1 TSVEPLTATHI
12 APRSPIPDAI
22 APPIAAPSACGLQYM
37 KRTIAFMRP
46 WRRAGVIAW
55 RSVSW
60 AMLKSVPNADPK
72 KIPTIRNGIA
82 VERCES
88 GMKTKKAEERIDGQ
102 TIVGPKPKRA
112 ETHLEPAAASSAPK
126 LPSM

>member
-1 TSVEPLTATHI
+1 
-12 APRSPIPDAI
+12 
-22 APPIAAPSACGLQYM
+22 M
-37 KRTIAFMRP
+37 
-46 WRRAGVIAW
+46 IAW

-102 TIVGPKPKRA
+102 TIVGPKPNRR
-112 ETHLEPAAASSAPK
+112 ETQPEPAAASSAPM
-126 LPSM
+126 LPSMKIVPTSGAESPSSRTAKTTKRAKAIEEKRLSPPVQIVRTRR